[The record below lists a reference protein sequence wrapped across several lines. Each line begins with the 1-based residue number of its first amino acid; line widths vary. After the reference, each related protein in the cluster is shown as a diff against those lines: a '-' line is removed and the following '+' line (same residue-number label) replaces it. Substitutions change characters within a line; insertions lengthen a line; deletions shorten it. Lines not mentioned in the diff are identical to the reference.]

1 MDSELTQ
8 IPGTTWVTRGPA
20 EIWPARPADRRRVL
34 SLHAIGEILH
44 AAIDGLLQHRLRAAL
59 SMLGIS
65 WGIVSVV
72 MLLAYGSGF
81 HRALVAGFQGA
92 FGAGVVVASPGQT
105 SMQAG
110 GERAGRAVNVTAD
123 DVLALASLPL
133 VRAVSP
139 EFVKRMSIA
148 HDERTAT
155 YTVRGVSAEY
165 GPMRS
170 EKPASGGRFLSSDDV
185 RLHRRVAF
193 IGGDIQRK
201 LFGTMPPEGMS
212 IRINGQPFEV
222 VGVLADKV
230 QLSTYFAPDEQ
241 SIFIPYTTMGQ
252 LTDTRDVSTF
262 VFQAMAPLLESRAT
276 SEVRTWLAK
285 RYRYDPA
292 DRRAL
297 VTGGA
302 EESLKTVSGITEG
315 LRLVLGFI
323 GVLTLLIGGVGI
335 MNIMFVSV
343 TERTREI
350 GLRKALGARRSE
362 ILLQFLLEGLATTF
376 AGGIVGVIV
385 SYVLV
390 WIFSPRPF
398 LSELLDDRSRITDIH
413 LVLSF
418 ELLALCA
425 GILIIVGLV
434 SGFLPAWRA
443 SRMDPIES
451 LRYE

>member
-1 MDSELTQ
+1 MD
-8 IPGTTWVTRGPA
+8 IFR
-20 EIWPARPADRRRVL
+20 
-34 SLHAIGEILH
+34 
-44 AAIDGLLQHRLRAAL
+44 AAIDGLLQHRLRAGL
-59 SMLGIS
+59 SMLGIA

-72 MLLAYGSGF
+72 ILLAYGNGFHQALVSGF
-81 HRALVAGFQGA
+81 RGA

-105 SMQAG
+105 SLQTG
-110 GERAGRAVNVTAD
+110 GERAGRDINVTAG
-123 DVLALASLPL
+123 DVTDVRELPL
-133 VRAVSP
+133 VRAASP
-139 EFVKRMSIA
+139 EFVKRLPVSA
-148 HDERTAT
+148 DTQTVT

-170 EKPASGGRFLSSDDV
+170 EKPVPGGRFLSVDDV
-185 RLHRRVAF
+185 RAHRHVAF
-193 IGGDIQRK
+193 IGADVATK
-201 LFGTMPPEGMS
+201 LFGAKPALGRT
-212 IRINGQPFEV
+212 IRISRQPFEV

-230 QLSTYFAPDEQ
+230 QLSTYFAPDKE
-241 SIFIPYTTMGQ
+241 SIFIPHTTMGQ
-252 LTDTRDVSTF
+252 ITDTRYVSTF
-262 VFQAMAPLLESRAT
+262 VFQAMTPLLESRAT
-276 SEVRTWLAK
+276 SEVRQLLAA
-285 RYRYDPA
+285 RYHYDPK
-292 DRRAL
+292 DTRAL

-302 EESLKTVSGITEG
+302 QESLEMVSGITEG
-315 LRLVLGFI
+315 LRVVLGFI

-350 GLRKALGARRSE
+350 GVRKALGARRHE

-376 AGGIVGVIV
+376 TGGLMGVIV

-418 ELLALCA
+418 ELLALSSA
-425 GILIIVGLV
+425 ILIVVGLV
-434 SGFLPAWRA
+434 SGFLPALRA
-443 SRMDPIES
+443 SRMDPIEA